1 MSGEINLL
9 LVAVVSGIGI
19 GSVYVLLALSYN
31 LVLGSS
37 GVFNLAQGTVV
48 MAGTLGAYL
57 VEVRYGWPIW
67 TAVPILAAFGF
78 AAGRLTELL
87 GVRPVAG
94 RSVSVAEAAIVT
106 TLGLGLIGDSTA
118 GLTFGSDPQPVP
130 SYTSTTPL
138 LVGGVPIRPVFVV
151 MVAVTLLIALG
162 FDRVARRTQ
171 VGHMLRATLED
182 REAAELLGI
191 DTRRVTR
198 VVFGLAGTLS
208 ALAGFLLAPITLAS
222 PFVANDLGLY
232 GFAAMAVG
240 GFGSFTG
247 SLVGGVLVGI
257 VGSLVPAVAS
267 AHLARPA
274 IFVMVI
280 AILLIRPGGLFG
292 TAGLFGSRKLREV

>member
-1 MSGEINLL
+1 MINIL

-48 MAGTLGAYL
+48 MAGTLGSYL

-67 TAVPILAAFGF
+67 TAVPILAVFGF

-94 RSVSVAEAAIVT
+94 RSVTVAEAAIVT
-106 TLGLGLIGDSTA
+106 TLGLSLIGDSAA
-118 GLTFGSDPQPVP
+118 GLSFGADPQPVP
-130 SYTSTTPL
+130 AYASTTPL
-138 LVGGVPIRPVFVV
+138 LLGGVPIRPVFVV
-151 MVAVTLLIALG
+151 MVAATLLVALG
-162 FDRVARRTQ
+162 VDRVMRRTQ

-198 VVFGLAGTLS
+198 IVFGLAGTLS

-222 PFVANDLGLY
+222 PYVADDLGLY

-247 SLVGGVLVGI
+247 SLVGGVLVGV
-257 VGSLVPAVAS
+257 VGSIVPAVAS